1 MELYDV
7 AIIGSGPAG
16 LSAAVYAF
24 RAELKVLVFERDSM
38 SGGQVLNTNEVDNY
52 LGLPGMDGFDLG
64 TKFQDHAKQMGM
76 QTIHTKVM
84 QIEEQEGSYM
94 ILTQEGEYKAKTV
107 LLATGTKHRKL
118 EIPGEEKL
126 SGKGVS
132 YCATCDGA
140 FFRNKT
146 VAVIGGGDV
155 AVEDA
160 IYLSRICKKVY
171 VIHRRESFRAASSL
185 VRRMKEIENI
195 ELILGFIPEK
205 IIGDSVVDRL
215 IIKEKDGEGRWELS
229 VSGVFVAVGILPES
243 DVYKGLVPTDEAGY
257 VIAGEDGKTQVP
269 GIFVAG
275 DIRTKKLRQI
285 VTAVSDGANAIHSI
299 EEYLAKVESNGYP
312 EESEEQRS
320 VDK

>member
-1 MELYDV
+1 MELMELYDV

-24 RAELKVLVFERDSM
+24 RAELKAIVFERDSM

-52 LGLPGMDGFDLG
+52 LGLPGINGFDLG
-64 TKFQDHAKQMGM
+64 TKFQDHAKQIGM
-76 QTIHTKVM
+76 HMVNEKVI
-84 QIEEQEGSYM
+84 QVKEQDGSYV
-94 ILTQEGEYKAKTV
+94 ILTQEREYEAKTV
-107 LLATGTKHRKL
+107 LLATGTRHRKL
-118 EIPGEEKL
+118 EVPGEEKL
-126 SGKGVS
+126 SGRGVS

-171 VIHRRESFRAASSL
+171 VIHRRESFRAAPSL
-185 VRRMKEIENI
+185 VKQMKKIENI
-195 ELILGFIPEK
+195 ELILGFVPEK
-205 IIGDSVVDRL
+205 IIGDSVVDSL
-215 IIKEKDGEGRWELS
+215 TVKEKDGEGRWELS
-229 VSGVFVAVGILPES
+229 VSGVFVAVGILPENE
-243 DVYKGLVPTDEAGY
+243 VYKGLVPTDEAGY
-257 VIAGEDGKTQVP
+257 VIAGEDGKTQTP

-299 EEYLAKVESNGYP
+299 EEYLAMI
-312 EESEEQRS
+312 RA
-320 VDK
+320 D